1 MRFSKFICQALATIL
16 PSITV
21 LSLTVGLYGQNQAIS
36 AIQDRELLE
45 VMIEDSTSELTRN
58 EASLAEARTVYKGLG
73 NDTAQDQELRT
84 SIEEHIVYYEDIISS
99 QGKYLAELRAQMR
112 KLERQELEMLRN
124 LQNFNSPYRDNR
136 RTAFFDS
143 ILKPRNSNE
152 RFGES
157 GKTRMEDLDAA
168 LFAAIGGLQGRL
180 NQETQNR
187 QEASN
192 ILLDREAN
200 VTTIVEMQKVSQ
212 GYYDER
218 FVLYDKM
225 NQTYEQ
231 ILRWR
236 PDLAIFF
243 RPPPQPKPP
252 EVYQRALERMQNR
265 DKDPTSND
273 PQDINAK

>member
-1 MRFSKFICQALATIL
+1 MRAPRLICRNLVAIIFSIGL
-16 PSITV
+16 
-21 LSLTVGLYGQNQAIS
+21 LSNLSCLHAQNQAIS

-45 VMIEDSTSELTRN
+45 VMIEDSTSELARN
-58 EASLAEARTVYKGLG
+58 EASLAEARSVYNGLG
-73 NDTAQDQELRT
+73 NTTTQDQELRVKVQ
-84 SIEEHIVYYEDIISS
+84 EHIVYYEDVISS
-99 QGKYLAELRAQMR
+99 QREYLAELRAQMN
-112 KLERQELEMLRN
+112 KLERRELTMLRD
-124 LQNFNSPYRDNR
+124 LQNFGSPYRDNR

-143 ILKPRNSNE
+143 ILRPRNSNE

-157 GKTRMEDLDAA
+157 GKTRMEDLDAE

-187 QEASN
+187 QEASG

-200 VTTIVEMQKVSQ
+200 VNTIVEMQQVSQ

-273 PQDINAK
+273 AQETNEN

>member
-1 MRFSKFICQALATIL
+1 MIRFCLIGPLAAILICSNFA
-16 PSITV
+16 
-21 LSLTVGLYGQNQAIS
+21 YGQSQAIS

-45 VMIEDSTSELTRN
+45 VMIEDSTSELARN
-58 EASLAEARTVYKGLG
+58 EASLAEARSVYKGLG
-73 NDTAQDQELRT
+73 SDTAQDRELRLKVQ
-84 SIEEHIVYYEDIISS
+84 EHITYYEDVIAS
-99 QGKYLAELRAQMR
+99 QRNYLAELRAQLT
-112 KLERQELEMLRN
+112 KLERRELDMLRD
-124 LQNFNSPYRDNR
+124 LQNFGSPYRNDQ

-143 ILKPRNSNE
+143 ILRPRNSNE

-157 GKTRMEDLDAA
+157 GETRMEDLDAE
-168 LFAAIGGLQGRL
+168 LFAAIGDLQGRL

-187 QEASN
+187 QEASG

-200 VTTIVEMQKVSQ
+200 VTTIVEMQQVSQ

-236 PDLAIFF
+236 PSLAIFF
-243 RPPPQPKPP
+243 RPPPQPTPP
-252 EVYQRALERMQNR
+252 EAYQRALERMQNR
-265 DKDPTSND
+265 DQDPVSTD
-273 PQDINAK
+273 TQEINEN

>member
-1 MRFSKFICQALATIL
+1 MRLPDFKYHAVAAIFLSVSLLGFSTDAF
-16 PSITV
+16 
-21 LSLTVGLYGQNQAIS
+21 GQNQAIS

-45 VMIEDSTSELTRN
+45 VMIEDSTSELVRN
-58 EASLAEARTVYKGLG
+58 EASLTEARSVYNGLDA
-73 NDTAQDQELRT
+73 NTTEDQEMRGKVR
-84 SIEEHIVYYEDIISS
+84 EHIDYYEAVISS
-99 QGKYLAELRAQMR
+99 QRDYLAQLQAQMR
-112 KLERQELEMLRN
+112 KLERRELDMLRD
-124 LQNFNSPYRDNR
+124 LQNFNSPYQNNR
-136 RTAFFDS
+136 RTTIFDS
-143 ILKPRNSNE
+143 ILRPRNSNE

-157 GKTRMEDLDAA
+157 GKTRIEDLDAE
-168 LFAAIGGLQGRL
+168 LLAAIGGLQGRL
-180 NQETQNR
+180 NQETLNR
-187 QEASN
+187 QEASD

-236 PDLAIFF
+236 PSLALFF

-252 EVYQRALERMQNR
+252 EAYQRALERIQNR
-265 DKDPTSND
+265 DKDPTSTD
-273 PQDINAK
+273 PQEPSAN

>member
-1 MRFSKFICQALATIL
+1 MTAH
-16 PSITV
+16 
-21 LSLTVGLYGQNQAIS
+21 GQTQAIS

-45 VMIEDSTSELTRN
+45 VMIEDSTSELARN
-58 EASLAEARTVYKGLG
+58 EASLAEARSVYNGLG
-73 NDTAQDQELRT
+73 NDTAQDQELR
-84 SIEEHIVYYEDIISS
+84 IKVQEHIDYYSEVIAS
-99 QGKYLAELRAQMR
+99 QRDYLAELRAQMR
-112 KLERQELEMLRN
+112 KLERQELLILRN
-124 LQNFNSPYRDNR
+124 LQNFSSPYQDNR

-143 ILKPRNSNE
+143 ILRPRNSNE

-157 GKTRMEDLDAA
+157 GETRMEDLDAE
-168 LFAAIGGLQGRL
+168 LFAAIGGLQDRL

-187 QEASN
+187 QEAGN
-192 ILLDREAN
+192 ILLDRESN

-218 FVLYDKM
+218 FVLYEKM

-243 RPPPQPKPP
+243 RPPPQPTPP

-265 DKDPTSND
+265 DQDPTSNEAVET
-273 PQDINAK
+273 NGN

>member
-1 MRFSKFICQALATIL
+1 MATLL

-21 LSLTVGLYGQNQAIS
+21 LSLSIGLYGQNQAIS

-58 EASLAEARTVYKGLG
+58 EASLAEARTVFKGLG
-73 NDTAQDQELRT
+73 NDTDQDLRA
-84 SIEEHIVYYEDIISS
+84 SIQEHIVYYDEVISS
-99 QGKYLAELRAQMR
+99 QRKYLAELRAQMR

-124 LQNFNSPYRDNR
+124 LQNFGSPYRDDR
-136 RTAFFDS
+136 RTAFLDS

-157 GKTRMEDLDAA
+157 GKTRMEDLDAE
-168 LFAAIGGLQGRL
+168 LYAAIGGLQGRL

-187 QEASN
+187 QEASS

-200 VTTIVEMQKVSQ
+200 VNTIVEMQKVSQ

-218 FVLYDKM
+218 FVIYEKM

-236 PDLAIFF
+236 PSLAIFF
-243 RPPPQPKPP
+243 RPPPQPQPP
-252 EVYQRALERMQNR
+252 EVYQRALERMQKR
-265 DKDPTSND
+265 DQDPTSTDAQETNG
-273 PQDINAK
+273 N